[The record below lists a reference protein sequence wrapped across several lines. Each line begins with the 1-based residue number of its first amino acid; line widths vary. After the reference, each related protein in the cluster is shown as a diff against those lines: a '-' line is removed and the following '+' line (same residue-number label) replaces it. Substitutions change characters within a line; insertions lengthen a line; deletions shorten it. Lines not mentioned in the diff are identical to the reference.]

1 MKLKKLLAGLV
12 SAAMVMSTMIMPAFA
27 DDGTVREVSTAA
39 ELKTA
44 FADAQTGDT
53 VKLMEDITVNEQIDI
68 KNPAALKGITLDG
81 NGKTIN
87 AQLHTSSGGGSP
99 LYFGNAD
106 ENLYCTGISIRNLTI
121 NGEARFGIFLCGG
134 TSSTLENVNISGN
147 FLYAVNFYGT
157 HGATLKN
164 CNISNSNDEGV
175 NNEFGAAVWSNVA
188 SANPLILVN
197 TKISSIAINKYTTA
211 NTLAPKIYVDKDS
224 STEIRTYDD
233 GSVSK
238 TRLMC
243 LDADSEGEV
252 SVKQVTDA
260 GLSAAIPP
268 AVKIGHIYYEDIV
281 NAAAAAKEGDRVS
294 LVKNN
299 ETENIVK
306 FASNVTLDLCGY
318 TLKSVYAGGYAFV
331 FLNGGTIV
339 DSGEEKGAIIST
351 AARTISSGGSK
362 LTVDG
367 ATLTLDTP
375 TKGIYA
381 VVGTTAGLDIKNSTV
396 IANCPDGYALC
407 SFASTNEPEVYNVEN
422 TKVYSTVY
430 GVYRNG
436 SAGSF
441 KMDMKDSEIAVGDYG
456 EFKADPEC
464 AGLYISNNKK
474 SADELGKH
482 QITIENSK
490 ISGNTG
496 IEGKY
501 SDFKLSNCEVTAK
514 TAPKYVQNN
523 NGSTTTGFAI
533 VITDNTVNGNE
544 VSPRGRITIDSGSY
558 NGLIGLENFEDAK
571 KYIDGKTTDVVLTGG
586 DYSFD
591 TVGYTA
597 DGYATK
603 LVDGRYYVVK
613 AEAKISNTDKA
624 PGVTVTLDK
633 NTLKKQN
640 SVDLNKAAKYQ
651 VVVSTAPAEDAA
663 RASEKIAVDFADATD
678 KQIFDISVIKTD
690 SNGKTTDISKE
701 IKKQDVTIALANAPK
716 ENSDVRVFHV
726 LDDGTVEEI
735 TPVTVEGNTVKF
747 VAPSFST
754 YAVAYSADSLTEAE
768 ISENVGVVFSKVEGT
783 DNEYNIVLK
792 ALDGKKINRF
802 MVARLAFK
810 NACGTVDYEITPA
823 ANMTASLESTNVQS
837 REYRFNMDG
846 TNANGATGDAI
857 TIGKIVFEGYGA
869 LDFSIDTSYAA
880 AGAINVVET
889 ANDADNIVTSY
900 SAADGTL
907 TVNMDSAPE
916 KGTITDTIELEKK
929 TLTVNIDFNNRVEK
943 NAAAYQNMKVTIS
956 GGDLAQDEV
965 IALGEDNFT
974 DDSTKTSYSVS
985 KELTVN
991 TAYTVTVSGAGY
1003 RTARYTVTMTNDKV
1017 LNFWNNAK
1025 DADAVV
1031 EEGNANS
1038 ARKVTFLAGDIV
1050 KDNSINVY
1058 DLSAV
1063 VSYFGMKIDKDTQ
1076 PEYARYDLNRD
1087 GAIDSRDVAYVLVSW
1102 GK

>member
-27 DDGTVREVSTAA
+27 DDGTVHEVSTAA

-53 VKLMEDITVNEQIDI
+53 VKLMEDITVDEQIDI

-175 NNEFGAAVWSNVA
+175 NNAFGAAVWSNVA

-197 TKISSIAINKYTTA
+197 TKISSIAINKYTAA

-299 ETENIVK
+299 ETKNIVK

-318 TLKSVYAGGYAFV
+318 TLKSVYAG
-331 FLNGGTIV
+331 
-339 DSGEEKGAIIST
+339 
-351 AARTISSGGSK
+351 
-362 LTVDG
+362 
-367 ATLTLDTP
+367 
-375 TKGIYA
+375 
-381 VVGTTAGLDIKNSTV
+381 
-396 IANCPDGYALC
+396 GYALC

-436 SAGSF
+436 SGGSF

-533 VITDNTVNGNE
+533 AITDNTVNGNE

-810 NACGTVDYEITPA
+810 NACGTVDYEIIPA

-869 LDFSIDTSYAA
+869 LDFSIDTSYVA

-991 TAYTVTVSGAGY
+991 TVYTVTVSGAGY
-1003 RTARYTVTMTNDKV
+1003 RTARYTVTMTGDKV
-1017 LNFWNNAK
+1017 LNFWNNVK
-1025 DADAVV
+1025 DNETKV
-1031 EEGNANS
+1031 EESNDAS

>member
-1 MKLKKLLAGLV
+1 M
-12 SAAMVMSTMIMPAFA
+12 
-27 DDGTVREVSTAA
+27 
-39 ELKTA
+39 
-44 FADAQTGDT
+44 
-53 VKLMEDITVNEQIDI
+53 
-68 KNPAALKGITLDG
+68 
-81 NGKTIN
+81 
-87 AQLHTSSGGGSP
+87 
-99 LYFGNAD
+99 
-106 ENLYCTGISIRNLTI
+106 
-121 NGEARFGIFLCGG
+121 
-134 TSSTLENVNISGN
+134 
-147 FLYAVNFYGT
+147 
-157 HGATLKN
+157 
-164 CNISNSNDEGV
+164 
-175 NNEFGAAVWSNVA
+175 
-188 SANPLILVN
+188 
-197 TKISSIAINKYTTA
+197 
-211 NTLAPKIYVDKDS
+211 
-224 STEIRTYDD
+224 
-233 GSVSK
+233 
-238 TRLMC
+238 
-243 LDADSEGEV
+243 
-252 SVKQVTDA
+252 
-260 GLSAAIPP
+260 
-268 AVKIGHIYYEDIV
+268 
-281 NAAAAAKEGDRVS
+281 
-294 LVKNN
+294 
-299 ETENIVK
+299 
-306 FASNVTLDLCGY
+306 
-318 TLKSVYAGGYAFV
+318 
-331 FLNGGTIV
+331 
-339 DSGEEKGAIIST
+339 
-351 AARTISSGGSK
+351 
-362 LTVDG
+362 
-367 ATLTLDTP
+367 
-375 TKGIYA
+375 
-381 VVGTTAGLDIKNSTV
+381 
-396 IANCPDGYALC
+396 
-407 SFASTNEPEVYNVEN
+407 
-422 TKVYSTVY
+422 
-430 GVYRNG
+430 
-436 SAGSF
+436 
-441 KMDMKDSEIAVGDYG
+441 
-456 EFKADPEC
+456 
-464 AGLYISNNKK
+464 
-474 SADELGKH
+474 
-482 QITIENSK
+482 
-490 ISGNTG
+490 
-496 IEGKY
+496 
-501 SDFKLSNCEVTAK
+501 SNCEVTAK

-533 VITDNTVNGNE
+533 AITDNTVNGNE

-869 LDFSIDTSYAA
+869 LDFSIDTSYVA

-929 TLTVNIDFNNRVEK
+929 TLTVNIDFNNRVEE

-991 TAYTVTVSGAGY
+991 TVYTVTVSGAGY
-1003 RTARYTVTMTNDKV
+1003 RTARYTVTMTGDKV
-1017 LNFWNNAK
+1017 LNFWNNVK
-1025 DADAVV
+1025 DNETKV
-1031 EEGNANS
+1031 EESNDAS